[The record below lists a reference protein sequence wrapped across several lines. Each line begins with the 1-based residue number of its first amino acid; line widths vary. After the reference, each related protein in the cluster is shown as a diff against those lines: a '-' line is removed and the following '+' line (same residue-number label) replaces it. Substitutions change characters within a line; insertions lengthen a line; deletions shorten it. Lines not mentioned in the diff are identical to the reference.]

1 MITPDQFRV
10 NEAWIAVRINEGFM
24 FVQNEPYDIYVLL
37 DAASCYV
44 FGHVVSKTIDEAPP
58 EEDVKELFI
67 AAFQAKNQW
76 AKTLITVEESSSN
89 SVFKKVAK
97 QKGLS
102 VKTVNSIELEPIL
115 EPLKESFASTSTR

>member
-1 MITPDQFRV
+1 MITPDQIRV
-10 NEAWIAVRINEGFM
+10 NEAWIAVKINEGFM

-37 DAASCYV
+37 DASSCYV

-76 AKTLITVEESSSN
+76 AETLITVEESPSN
-89 SVFKKVAK
+89 SVFRKIAK
-97 QKGLS
+97 QEGLS
-102 VKTVNSIELEPIL
+102 VTTINSLELEP
-115 EPLKESFASTSTR
+115 F